1 MTAFPAD
8 SYDASVTPSKKSTP
22 PSSTDADLDGAEP
35 RYQIGE
41 VAQRTGVTQRALR
54 FYEEKGLLQ
63 PPERMEGGFRRYS
76 DDDVTR
82 IEFVTKLQDLLGFT
96 LSEIKEM
103 VEAEELRQQVIASRH
118 LDPALS
124 ARAVRAERIID
135 ALQRQ
140 LDVVD
145 RKADALIEMRSEL
158 RDRLE
163 AMHKRRED
171 IHAKLEAESPA
182 PKKKRRS
189 APTTSQRRT
198 SEVSRNVPGPA
209 AAQTVPAQSIED
221 RES

>member
-1 MTAFPAD
+1 MTHD
-8 SYDASVTPSKKSTP
+8 SYDASVTDTKATP
-22 PSSTDADLDGAEP
+22 PIPADADIDSAEP

-76 DDDVTR
+76 DDDVNR
-82 IEFVTKLQDLLGFT
+82 IEFVKKLQDLLGFT

-103 VEAEELRQQVIASRH
+103 VDAEELRQQVIASRH
-118 LDPALS
+118 LNPELS

-158 RDRLE
+158 RDRLD
-163 AMHKRRED
+163 AMYKRRED
-171 IHAKLEAESPA
+171 IHAKLAEEQA
-182 PKKKRRS
+182 AEKKQRRS
-189 APTTSQRRT
+189 A
-198 SEVSRNVPGPA
+198 A
-209 AAQTVPAQSIED
+209 AS
-221 RES
+221 SN

>member
-1 MTAFPAD
+1 M
-8 SYDASVTPSKKSTP
+8 TPSKKTP
-22 PSSTDADLDGAEP
+22 PVPDAAADSDGTEP

-82 IEFVTKLQDLLGFT
+82 IEFVKKLQDLLGFT

-158 RDRLE
+158 RDRLD
-163 AMHKRRED
+163 AMYKRRDD
-171 IHAKLEAESPA
+171 IQAMLAAEEPA
-182 PKKKRRS
+182 PKNKRRS
-189 APTTSQRRT
+189 EPSTT
-198 SEVSRNVPGPA
+198 N
-209 AAQTVPAQSIED
+209 
-221 RES
+221 

>member
-1 MTAFPAD
+1 LTAFPGN
-8 SYDASVTPSKKSTP
+8 SYDAQVTPPETTTP
-22 PSSTDADLDGAEP
+22 PDADSVDTTVP

-41 VAQRTGVTQRALR
+41 VAERTGVTQRALR

-76 DDDVTR
+76 DDDIVR
-82 IEFVTKLQDLLGFT
+82 IEFVKKLQDLLGFT

-103 VEAEELRQQVIASRH
+103 VESEELRQQVIASRH
-118 LDPALS
+118 LDPALP
-124 ARAVRAERIID
+124 ARLIRAERIID

-145 RKADALIEMRSEL
+145 HKADALIEMRSEL

-163 AMHKRRED
+163 AMFKRRED
-171 IHAKLEAESPA
+171 IQAKLAAEEPT

-189 APTTSQRRT
+189 QPT
-198 SEVSRNVPGPA
+198 PG
-209 AAQTVPAQSIED
+209 
-221 RES
+221 

>member
-1 MTAFPAD
+1 V
-8 SYDASVTPSKKSTP
+8 SPSKKNLP
-22 PSSTDADLDGAEP
+22 PAADADPDSAEP

-82 IEFVTKLQDLLGFT
+82 IEFVKKLQDLLGFT

-124 ARAVRAERIID
+124 ARAVRADRIID

-145 RKADALIEMRSEL
+145 RKADALIEMRGEL

-163 AMHKRRED
+163 AMYKRRED
-171 IHAKLEAESPA
+171 IQSKLAEEKPA
-182 PKKKRRS
+182 AKKKRRS
-189 APTTSQRRT
+189 QPTPS
-198 SEVSRNVPGPA
+198 N
-209 AAQTVPAQSIED
+209 
-221 RES
+221 

>member
-1 MTAFPAD
+1 LTAFPPD
-8 SYDASVTPSKKSTP
+8 SYDAPVPTSKKSTP

-124 ARAVRAERIID
+124 ARAARAERIID

-145 RKADALIEMRSEL
+145 RKTDALIEMRSEL

-163 AMHKRRED
+163 AMDERRKG
-171 IHAKLEAESPA
+171 IHDKLEAESPI
-182 PKKKRRS
+182 PGTKRRS

-198 SEVSRNVPGPA
+198 AKVSRNVPGPA
-209 AAQTVPAQSIED
+209 QPIED
-221 RES
+221 PKS

>member
-1 MTAFPAD
+1 M
-8 SYDASVTPSKKSTP
+8 TPSKKTP
-22 PSSTDADLDGAEP
+22 PPAADADPDSAEP

-82 IEFVTKLQDLLGFT
+82 IEFVKKLQDLLGFA

-103 VEAEELRQQVIASRH
+103 VDAEELRQQVIASRH

-124 ARAVRAERIID
+124 ARAVRADRIID

-158 RDRLE
+158 RDRLD
-163 AMHKRRED
+163 AMYKRRED
-171 IHAKLEAESPA
+171 IQSKLASEKKPA
-182 PKKKRRS
+182 AKKKRRS
-189 APTTSQRRT
+189 QPAPS
-198 SEVSRNVPGPA
+198 N
-209 AAQTVPAQSIED
+209 
-221 RES
+221 

>member
-1 MTAFPAD
+1 VP
-8 SYDASVTPSKKSTP
+8 PSKKSTP

-103 VEAEELRQQVIASRH
+103 VEAEELRQQVIASRR

-124 ARAVRAERIID
+124 ARAARAERIID

-163 AMHKRRED
+163 AMDERRKG
-171 IHAKLEAESPA
+171 IHAKLEAESPT
-182 PKKKRRS
+182 PGTKRRA

-198 SEVSRNVPGPA
+198 AKVSRNVPGPA
-209 AAQTVPAQSIED
+209 QPIED
-221 RES
+221 RKS